1 MEFVQRDMPSETH
14 AKAVDFLKQ
23 PSNIFPLNDQ
33 YQVHGEGTGPLVAIK
48 VSKQNAFNDRDGIQ
62 FYALRELMI
71 LQRLQ
76 ISNFVVRLLDSF
88 LFDGQVCIVMEYL
101 PEEIN
106 QAHISN
112 LLKGLQE
119 IHDLQVCHRDLKPSN
134 VRLSSDGQLRFLDF
148 GISKVMPADLK
159 TLHTK
164 NCVTR
169 CYRPPEIF
177 FGDRVYTNKVD
188 IWSAA
193 CVIFELVSGK
203 ILF

>member
-23 PSNIFPLNDQ
+23 PGNIFPLNDQ
-33 YQVHGEGTGPLVAIK
+33 YYIHSEGTGPQVAIK

-76 ISNFVVRLLDSF
+76 SSNFVVRLLDSF

-106 QAHISN
+106 QAHIKN
-112 LLKGLQE
+112 LLEGLQE
-119 IHDLQVCHRDLKPSN
+119 IHDL
-134 VRLSSDGQLRFLDF
+134 
-148 GISKVMPADLK
+148 
-159 TLHTK
+159 
-164 NCVTR
+164 
-169 CYRPPEIF
+169 
-177 FGDRVYTNKVD
+177 
-188 IWSAA
+188 
-193 CVIFELVSGK
+193 
-203 ILF
+203 